1 MRQAQPSDKGCVR
14 LIRNVS
20 DPIMAIWTHDVHGSE
35 THGVKQDH
43 RHRIFKNPK
52 FNTSFLIGIGVGLL
66 VPQAAAWCC
75 WQLQRFKSTPRST
88 AFCPVEDLRRA
99 AGMVC

>member
-1 MRQAQPSDKGCVR
+1 
-14 LIRNVS
+14 
-20 DPIMAIWTHDVHGSE
+20 MALWPHDVHGPE
-35 THGVKQDH
+35 TQGLKRGHG
-43 RHRIFKNPK
+43 HRIFENPK

-66 VPQAAAWCC
+66 VPQAAAWCG
-75 WQLQRFKSTPRST
+75 WRLQRFMKTPRST